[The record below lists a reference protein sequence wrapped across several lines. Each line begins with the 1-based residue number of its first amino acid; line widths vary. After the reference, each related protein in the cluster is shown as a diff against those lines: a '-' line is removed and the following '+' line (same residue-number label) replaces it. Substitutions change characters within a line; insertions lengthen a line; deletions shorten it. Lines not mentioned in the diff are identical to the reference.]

1 MHDDKILNKVK
12 PGLYC
17 VATPIGNLGDITLRA
32 INILKNSD
40 VILCEDTR
48 VSKKLLNH
56 LKINKELISYHKFNE
71 QKKLKQILGLLREN
85 KIVSI
90 ISDAGTPTISDP
102 GKILIRECV
111 KEGLEIYPIP
121 GASAVSASISIS
133 GFSDKYLFLG
143 FLPEKKRDL
152 TNQFKKVSLIGCSI
166 VFFIS
171 PNKFD
176 KIKDQLINF
185 FSDREILICREI
197 TKFYEEYQR
206 SSVKNLDK
214 VSISKKG
221 EITVVISEAKIE
233 EKKLNELEESDKK
246 KIKKLLK
253 TKTIKNIVK
262 IINEKKNIK
271 KKIIY
276 DYCLKL
282 KNETN

>member
-1 MHDDKILNKVK
+1 MHDDKFLNKLK

-71 QKKLKQILGLLREN
+71 QKKIKQILGLLREN
-85 KIVSI
+85 KIISI

-102 GKILIRECV
+102 GKILIRECI
-111 KEGLEIYPIP
+111 KEGLDIYPIP
-121 GASAVSASISIS
+121 GASAVSSSISIS

-152 TNQFKKVSLIGCSI
+152 TNQFKKVSQIGCSI

-176 KIKDQLINF
+176 KIKDQLSIF
-185 FSDREILICREI
+185 FPDREILICREI

-214 VSISKKG
+214 ITISKKG

-233 EKKLNELEESDKK
+233 EKKLNQLEESDKK

-253 TKTIKNIVK
+253 TKTTKNIVET
-262 IINEKKNIK
+262 INEKKNIK

>member
-1 MHDDKILNKVK
+1 MHDDKFLNKVK

-40 VILCEDTR
+40 IILCEDTR

-71 QKKLKQILGLLREN
+71 QKKIKQILGLLREN
-85 KIVSI
+85 KIISI

-102 GKILIRECV
+102 GKILIRECI
-111 KEGLEIYPIP
+111 KEGLDIYPIP

-152 TNQFKKVSLIGCSI
+152 TNQFKKVSQIGCSI

-176 KIKDQLINF
+176 KIKDQLSIF

-206 SSVKNLDK
+206 TSVKNLDK
-214 VSISKKG
+214 LTISKKG

-233 EKKLNELEESDKK
+233 EKKLNQLEESDKK

-253 TKTIKNIVK
+253 TKTTKNIVE

>member
-1 MHDDKILNKVK
+1 MHDDKFFNKIK

-40 VILCEDTR
+40 AILCEDTR

-71 QKKLKQILGLLREN
+71 QKKIKQILGLLREN
-85 KIVSI
+85 KIISI
-90 ISDAGTPTISDP
+90 ISDAGTPAISDP
-102 GKILIRECV
+102 GKILIKECI
-111 KEGLEIYPIP
+111 KEGLDIYPIP

-152 TNQFKKVSLIGCSI
+152 TNQFKKVSQIGCSI

-176 KIKDQLINF
+176 KIKDQLSIF

-206 SSVKNLDK
+206 SSVKNLEK
-214 VSISKKG
+214 ITISKKG

-233 EKKLNELEESDKK
+233 EKKLNQLEESDKK

-253 TKTIKNIVK
+253 TKTTKNIIE

>member
-1 MHDDKILNKVK
+1 MHDDKFFNKIK

-40 VILCEDTR
+40 AILCEDTR

-71 QKKLKQILGLLREN
+71 QKKIKQILGLLREN
-85 KIVSI
+85 KIISI
-90 ISDAGTPTISDP
+90 ISDAGTPAISDP
-102 GKILIRECV
+102 GKILIKECI
-111 KEGLEIYPIP
+111 KEGLDIYPIP

-152 TNQFKKVSLIGCSI
+152 TNQFKKVSQIGCSI

-176 KIKDQLINF
+176 KIKDQLSIF

-206 SSVKNLDK
+206 SSVKNLEK
-214 VSISKKG
+214 ITISKKG

-233 EKKLNELEESDKK
+233 EKKLNQLEESDKK

-253 TKTIKNIVK
+253 TKTTKNIVE
-262 IINEKKNIK
+262 IISEKKNI

>member
-85 KIVSI
+85 KIISI

-102 GKILIRECV
+102 GNILIRECI
-111 KEGLEIYPIP
+111 KEGLDIYPIP

-143 FLPEKKRDL
+143 FLPEKKREL
-152 TNQFKKVSLIGCSI
+152 TNQLKKVSQIGCSI

-176 KIKDQLINF
+176 KIKDQLIIF

-206 SSVKNLDK
+206 CSVKNLDK
-214 VSISKKG
+214 ITISKKG
-221 EITVVISEAKIE
+221 EITVVISEAKIG
-233 EKKLNELEESDKK
+233 EKKLNQLEESDKK

-253 TKTIKNIVK
+253 TKTTKNIVE
-262 IINEKKNIK
+262 IISEKKILK
-271 KKIIY
+271 KKLFMIIV
-276 DYCLKL
+276 
-282 KNETN
+282 

>member
-1 MHDDKILNKVK
+1 MHDDKFLNKVK

-71 QKKLKQILGLLREN
+71 QKKIKQILGLLREN
-85 KIVSI
+85 KIISI

-102 GKILIRECV
+102 GKILIRECI
-111 KEGLEIYPIP
+111 KEGLDIYPIP

-152 TNQFKKVSLIGCSI
+152 TNQFKKVSQIGCSI

-176 KIKDQLINF
+176 KIKDQLSIF
-185 FSDREILICREI
+185 FSDREILICCEI

-206 SSVKNLDK
+206 CSVKNLDK
-214 VSISKKG
+214 LSINKKG

-233 EKKLNELEESDKK
+233 EKKLNQLEESDKK

-253 TKTIKNIVK
+253 TKTTKNIVE

>member
-1 MHDDKILNKVK
+1 MHDDKFLNKIK

-40 VILCEDTR
+40 TILCEDTR

-71 QKKLKQILGLLREN
+71 QKKIKQILELLREN
-85 KIVSI
+85 KIISI

-102 GKILIRECV
+102 GKILIRECI
-111 KEGLEIYPIP
+111 KEGLDIYPIP

-152 TNQFKKVSLIGCSI
+152 TNQFKKVSQIGCSI

-176 KIKDQLINF
+176 KIKDQLSIF

-206 SSVKNLDK
+206 CSVKNLDK
-214 VSISKKG
+214 LSINKKG

-233 EKKLNELEESDKK
+233 EKKLNQLEESDKK

-253 TKTIKNIVK
+253 TKTTKNIVE

>member
-1 MHDDKILNKVK
+1 MHDDKFLNKVK

-71 QKKLKQILGLLREN
+71 QKKIKQILGLLREN
-85 KIVSI
+85 KIISI

-102 GKILIRECV
+102 GKILIRECIN
-111 KEGLEIYPIP
+111 EGLDIYPIP

-152 TNQFKKVSLIGCSI
+152 TNQFKKVSQIGCSI

-176 KIKDQLINF
+176 KIKDQLSIF

-206 SSVKNLDK
+206 CSVKNLDK
-214 VSISKKG
+214 LTISKKG

-233 EKKLNELEESDKK
+233 EKKLNQLEESDKK

-253 TKTIKNIVK
+253 TKTTKNIVE

>member
-1 MHDDKILNKVK
+1 MHDDKFLNKVK

-85 KIVSI
+85 KIISI

-102 GKILIRECV
+102 GKILIRECI
-111 KEGLEIYPIP
+111 KEGLDIYPIP

-152 TNQFKKVSLIGCSI
+152 TNQFKKVSQIGCSI

-176 KIKDQLINF
+176 KIKDQLSIF

-206 SSVKNLDK
+206 CSVKNLDK
-214 VSISKKG
+214 LSINKKG
-221 EITVVISEAKIE
+221 EITVVISEAKIG
-233 EKKLNELEESDKK
+233 EKKLNQLEESDKK

-253 TKTIKNIVK
+253 TKTTKNIVE

>member
-1 MHDDKILNKVK
+1 MHDDKFLNKVK

-48 VSKKLLNH
+48 ISKKLLNH

-71 QKKLKQILGLLREN
+71 QKKIKQILGLLREN
-85 KIVSI
+85 KIISI

-102 GKILIRECV
+102 GKILIRECI
-111 KEGLEIYPIP
+111 KEGLDIYPIP
-121 GASAVSASISIS
+121 GPSAVSASISIS

-152 TNQFKKVSLIGCSI
+152 TNQFKKVSQIGCSI

-176 KIKDQLINF
+176 KIKDQLSIF

-206 SSVKNLDK
+206 TSVKNLDNLT
-214 VSISKKG
+214 ISKKG

-233 EKKLNELEESDKK
+233 EKKLNQLEESDKK

-253 TKTIKNIVK
+253 TKTTKNIVE

>member
-1 MHDDKILNKVK
+1 MHDDKFLNKVK

-85 KIVSI
+85 KIISI

-102 GKILIRECV
+102 GNILIRECI
-111 KEGLEIYPIP
+111 KEGLDIYPIP

-143 FLPEKKRDL
+143 FLPEKKREL
-152 TNQFKKVSLIGCSI
+152 TNQLKKVSQIGCSI

-176 KIKDQLINF
+176 KIKDQLNIF

-206 SSVKNLDK
+206 CSVKNLDK
-214 VSISKKG
+214 ITISKKG

-233 EKKLNELEESDKK
+233 EKKLNQLEESDKK

-253 TKTIKNIVK
+253 TKTTKNIVE

>member
-85 KIVSI
+85 KIISI

-152 TNQFKKVSLIGCSI
+152 TNQFKKVSQIGCSI

-214 VSISKKG
+214 IFISKKG

-253 TKTIKNIVK
+253 TKTTKNIVE

>member
-1 MHDDKILNKVK
+1 MHDDKFLNKIK

-40 VILCEDTR
+40 IILCEDTR

-71 QKKLKQILGLLREN
+71 QKKIKQILGLLREN
-85 KIVSI
+85 KIISI

-102 GKILIRECV
+102 GKILIRECI
-111 KEGLEIYPIP
+111 KEGLDIYPIP

-152 TNQFKKVSLIGCSI
+152 TNQFKKVSQIGCSI

-176 KIKDQLINF
+176 KIKDQLSIF
-185 FSDREILICREI
+185 FPDREILICREI

-206 SSVKNLDK
+206 CSVKNLDK
-214 VSISKKG
+214 LSISKKG

-233 EKKLNELEESDKK
+233 EKKLNQLEESDKK

-253 TKTIKNIVK
+253 TKTTKNIVE

>member
-1 MHDDKILNKVK
+1 MHDDKFLNKVK

-56 LKINKELISYHKFNE
+56 LQINKELISYHKFNE
-71 QKKLKQILGLLREN
+71 QKKIKQILGLLREN
-85 KIVSI
+85 KIISI

-102 GKILIRECV
+102 GKILIRECI
-111 KEGLEIYPIP
+111 KEGLDIYPIP
-121 GASAVSASISIS
+121 GPSAVSASISIS

-152 TNQFKKVSLIGCSI
+152 TNQFKKVSQIGCSI

-176 KIKDQLINF
+176 KIKDQLSIF
-185 FSDREILICREI
+185 FPDREILICREI

-214 VSISKKG
+214 ITISKKG

-233 EKKLNELEESDKK
+233 EKKLNQLEESDKK

-253 TKTIKNIVK
+253 TKTTKNIVE

>member
-1 MHDDKILNKVK
+1 MHDDKFLNKLK

-71 QKKLKQILGLLREN
+71 QKKIKQILGLLREN
-85 KIVSI
+85 KIISI

-102 GKILIRECV
+102 GKILIRECI
-111 KEGLEIYPIP
+111 KEGLDIYPIP

-152 TNQFKKVSLIGCSI
+152 TNQFKKVSQIGCSI

-176 KIKDQLINF
+176 KIKDQLSIF

-206 SSVKNLDK
+206 CSVKNLDK
-214 VSISKKG
+214 ITISKKG

-233 EKKLNELEESDKK
+233 EKKLNQLEESDKK

-253 TKTIKNIVK
+253 TKTTKNIVE

>member
-1 MHDDKILNKVK
+1 MHDDKFLNKVK

-71 QKKLKQILGLLREN
+71 QKKIKQILGLLREN
-85 KIVSI
+85 KIISI

-102 GKILIRECV
+102 GKILIRECI
-111 KEGLEIYPIP
+111 KEGLDIYPIP

-152 TNQFKKVSLIGCSI
+152 TNQFKKVSQIGCSI

-176 KIKDQLINF
+176 KIKDQLSIF

-214 VSISKKG
+214 ITISKKG

-233 EKKLNELEESDKK
+233 EKKLNQLEESDKK

-253 TKTIKNIVK
+253 TKTTKNIVE
-262 IINEKKNIK
+262 IISEKKNIK
-271 KKIIY
+271 KKTIY

>member
-1 MHDDKILNKVK
+1 MHDDKFLNKVK

-71 QKKLKQILGLLREN
+71 QKKIKQILELLREN
-85 KIVSI
+85 KIISI

-102 GKILIRECV
+102 GKILIRECI
-111 KEGLEIYPIP
+111 KEGLNIYPIP

-152 TNQFKKVSLIGCSI
+152 TNQFKKVSQIGCSI

-176 KIKDQLINF
+176 KIKDQLSIF
-185 FSDREILICREI
+185 FPDREILISREI

-206 SSVKNLDK
+206 CSVKNLDK
-214 VSISKKG
+214 LSINKKG

-233 EKKLNELEESDKK
+233 EKKLNQLEESDKK

-253 TKTIKNIVK
+253 NKTTKNIVE

>member
-1 MHDDKILNKVK
+1 MHDDKFLNKVK

-71 QKKLKQILGLLREN
+71 QKKIKQILGLLREN
-85 KIVSI
+85 KIISI

-102 GKILIRECV
+102 GKILIRECI
-111 KEGLEIYPIP
+111 KEGLDIYPIP

-152 TNQFKKVSLIGCSI
+152 TNQFKKVSQIGCSI

-176 KIKDQLINF
+176 KIKDQLSIF

-206 SSVKNLDK
+206 CSVKNLDK
-214 VSISKKG
+214 LSISKKG

-233 EKKLNELEESDKK
+233 EKKLNQLEESDKK

-253 TKTIKNIVK
+253 TKTTKNIVE